1 MIPLSTTLF
10 LLTASHKICQITK
23 GSKEVQ
29 NVPHSIENFLT
40 QIVTVKAL
48 DSCEYSLVAVK
59 KER

>member
-1 MIPLSTTLF
+1 ML
-10 LLTASHKICQITK
+10 KIAGKC
-23 GSKEVQ
+23 Q

-59 KER
+59 KVHYSPVQKNVYAGKLLTMINM